1 MRERDKC
8 RAANVNPTLLLVKKA
23 REGISLTG
31 QHSVYD
37 RVSQASQMSRPM
49 AAYQPSA

>member
-8 RAANVNPTLLLVKKA
+8 WAPNVNPTLLLMKKA

-31 QHSVYD
+31 HHRVYD
-37 RVSQASQMSRPM
+37 RVSHASQMSRPM